1 MARLAFI
8 PSSRRTICRVG
19 QNVAPT
25 PKADGSDV
33 FDVPGF
39 SRTTESTLSLKQ
51 PPKWLRRP
59 VSSSFGY
66 GGKLVSV
73 SNLQSAQGANQSSVV
88 HLRNLVTEPTIVD
101 RAKGLKAALEGDGL
115 EALAKEKANG
125 SSRHADET

>member
-1 MARLAFI
+1 LLSCGKDNRTLCWNPQSVLELILQLPYSHNWAFRVQWCPKNPDLI
-8 PSSRRTICRVG
+8 ATADYDGTIGIHSLQSTNDLPGG

-59 VSSSFGY
+59 VSSSFG
-66 GGKLVSV
+66 S
-73 SNLQSAQGANQSSVV
+73 
-88 HLRNLVTEPTIVD
+88 
-101 RAKGLKAALEGDGL
+101 
-115 EALAKEKANG
+115 
-125 SSRHADET
+125 ETW